1 MTFTVRLLPSEL
13 QFEVEQGQT
22 ILEAALNQQIPF
34 PHRCQVGACAACLCR
49 KVEGDVTYHLEP
61 MLTEKEQDEG
71 WIFPC
76 QAIAESHLV
85 LTFEE

>member
-1 MTFTVRLLPSEL
+1 MTPKVILSPGNIE
-13 QFEVEQGQT
+13 FEVQQGQT
-22 ILEAALNQQIPF
+22 VLEAALNNNINF

-49 KVEGDVTYHLEP
+49 KTEGEVSYHLEP
-61 MLTEKEQDEG
+61 MLTEREKEEG

-76 QAIAESHLV
+76 QAYAETNLK